1 MKNVS
6 GVLRPV
12 LFLLWGASA
21 AASLTYAAP
30 RTGLSF
36 EGNVLILATAYVVS
50 EGLLDSKTLN
60 SLLPRITFLAVYLYL
75 FYRLFIE
82 SLTDGTALVL
92 PTVALIF
99 LVYTGISL
107 RLMHSKLVARQA

>member
-1 MKNVS
+1 MKTLLGIV
-6 GVLRPV
+6 RPI
-12 LFLLWGASA
+12 LFFLWGTSA
-21 AASLTYAAP
+21 AATLTYAAP

-50 EGLLDSKTLN
+50 EGLLDVRNPN
-60 SLLPRITFLAVYLYL
+60 SLLPKLTFLAVYLYL

-82 SLTDGTALVL
+82 SLTEGTALVI
-92 PTVALIF
+92 PTVSLMF